1 MSESFRWMMDRLLGW
16 RLPAGKHEL
25 TNRPAPP
32 PEPETPRT
40 LPTLTVADVL
50 GGPLTLEEI
59 RFRRTKL
66 SLPTPRVTSLPIG
79 SPATSSHRDAETDRP
94 VLPRSAPPAKMA
106 RRKIPDGLPLR
117 DRLQSLLQPPIEFLL
132 GDNRLFLPF
141 DPFPYQY
148 EGVGFLTSSWG
159 AILADEMGLGKT
171 MQSVMAIR
179 LLLRAGMIRSV
190 LLICPK
196 PLLSNWKREFSL
208 WAEELPLAIIPS
220 DGWARRNFWLRDTTA
235 IKLANYESVSRDEEI
250 LLAPGVD
257 FDLVVLDEAQRIK
270 NQGSKIS
277 SVIQQISR
285 KRSWA
290 LTGTPVENRAEDLL
304 SLLDFVHRR
313 QSSHRDHS
321 VETRTDEL
329 RDAVGEVIL
338 RRTKDMVMDDLPA
351 RMTRDVYI
359 DLGTHQREAYDRAE
373 KDGVVRLGELGEE
386 ITIEHVFKL
395 IGELKQICNFD
406 RTTGESAKAEQL
418 RGDLEEVVSSGKKGI
433 IFSQYVSTLEELG
446 RRLSDYRPLLY
457 HGGVPH
463 HHRDEIIRKFR
474 EDADRPILLLSYGT
488 GAVGLNL
495 QFSNYV
501 FLFDRWWNPAIEDQ
515 AINRAHRIGQKSRV
529 FVSRYITPQS
539 IESRIA
545 QVLEQKRELFSFLI
559 DGHEPGQ
566 ESLSMS
572 AEEIFGLF
580 DLRVRS
586 KNQAA

>member
-1 MSESFRWMMDRLLGW
+1 MMDRLFGW
-16 RLPAGKHEL
+16 NLPAG
-25 TNRPAPP
+25 RPAPDGGD
-32 PEPETPRT
+32 EPLVIEEETTYLPD
-40 LPTLTVADVL
+40 LPTPTVQSESL
-50 GGPLTLEEI
+50 GVAEI
-59 RFRRTKL
+59 KFRRVRL
-66 SLPTPRVTSLPIG
+66 SLPVARVTTLPF
-79 SPATSSHRDAETDRP
+79 SKPTPLPPPRDHGEDRP
-94 VLPRSAPPAKMA
+94 VAERKVVRSIKPSSPPT
-106 RRKIPDGLPLR
+106 GLPLR
-117 DRLQSLLQPPIEFLL
+117 DRLQSLLQPPIEVLL

-148 EGVGFLTSSWG
+148 EGIGFLTSSWG

-179 LLLRAGMIRSV
+179 LLIRSGMIRSA
-190 LLICPK
+190 LLVCPK
-196 PLLSNWKREFSL
+196 PLMSNWKREFSM
-208 WAEELPLAIIPS
+208 WAEELPVSVIPT
-220 DGWARRNFWLRDTTA
+220 DGWARRHFWLRDTTA

-250 LLAPGVD
+250 VLSPGVH

-277 SVIQQISR
+277 SVVQRIAR

-290 LTGTPVENRAEDLL
+290 LTGTPVENRAEDLI

-313 QSSHRDHS
+313 NSAPLDSSA
-321 VETRTDEL
+321 ETRTDLL

-338 RRTKDMVMDDLPA
+338 RRTKDMVMDDLPR
-351 RMTRDVYI
+351 RMTRDVYV
-359 DLGTHQREAYDRAE
+359 DLGSSQREAYDRAE
-373 KDGVVRLGELGEE
+373 KEGIVRLGEMGEE

-395 IGELKQICNFD
+395 IGQLKQICNFD
-406 RTTGESAKAEQL
+406 PATGESAKGEQL
-418 RGDLEEVVSSGKKGI
+418 LGDLEEVVSSGKKAI
-433 IFSQYVSTLEELG
+433 VFSQYVSTLEELSK
-446 RRLSDYRPLLY
+446 RLMDIRPLLY
-457 HGGVPH
+457 HGGVAH
-463 HHRDEIIRKFR
+463 HQRDEVIRQFR
-474 EDADRPILLLSYGT
+474 EDPDRPVLLLSYGT

-515 AINRAHRIGQKSRV
+515 AINRAHRIGQKDRV

-580 DLRVRS
+580 DLRVRP

>member
-1 MSESFRWMMDRLLGW
+1 LEQLTGRDGEVRTEAARELTA
-16 RLPAGKHEL
+16 LPALPLAGVGGGVLKGAEVKFRRL
-25 TNRPAPP
+25 RIVLPTARVSSLPLATAGGISASAAVAADDREARPARPARP
-32 PEPETPRT
+32 MI
-40 LPTLTVADVL
+40 PTGKL
-50 GGPLTLEEI
+50 G
-59 RFRRTKL
+59 K
-66 SLPTPRVTSLPIG
+66 V
-79 SPATSSHRDAETDRP
+79 PA
-94 VLPRSAPPAKMA
+94 
-106 RRKIPDGLPLR
+106 GLPLR
-117 DRLQSLLQPPIEFLL
+117 DRLQSILQPPIDVLL

-141 DPFPYQY
+141 DPFGYQY
-148 EGVGFLTSSWG
+148 EGIGFLTSSWG

-171 MQSVMAIR
+171 MQSVMAMR
-179 LLLRAGMIRSV
+179 LLLRSGMIRSA

-196 PLLSNWKREFSL
+196 PLMSNWKREFSL
-208 WAEELPLAIIPS
+208 WAEELPVAILPS

-235 IKLANYESVSRDEEI
+235 IKLANYESVSRDEQI
-250 LLAPGVD
+250 VLSAGVS

-277 SVIQQISR
+277 SVIQRIAR

-290 LTGTPVENRAEDLL
+290 LTGTPVENRAEDLI

-313 QSSHRDHS
+313 NSTPLDGSA
-321 VETRTDEL
+321 EARTDLL

-338 RRTKDMVMDDLPA
+338 RRTKDMVMDDLP
-351 RMTRDVYI
+351 RRLTRDVFI
-359 DLGTHQREAYDRAE
+359 DLGTKQREAYDLAE
-373 KDGVVRLGELGEE
+373 KEGVVRLGEMGEE

-395 IGELKQICNFD
+395 IGQLKQICNFD
-406 RTTGESAKAEQL
+406 PSTGESAKAEQL
-418 RGDLEEVVSSGKKGI
+418 HGDLEEVVASGKKAI
-433 IFSQYVSTLEELG
+433 VFSQYVSTLEELG
-446 RRLSDYRPLLY
+446 RRLAGYRPLLY
-457 HGGVPH
+457 HGGVAH
-463 HHRDEIIRKFR
+463 HHRDEIIRQFR
-474 EDADRPILLLSYGT
+474 EDADRPVLLLSYGT

-515 AINRAHRIGQKSRV
+515 AINRAHRIGQKDRV

-580 DLRVRS
+580 DLRVRGKS
-586 KNQAA
+586 QAA

>member
-1 MSESFRWMMDRLLGW
+1 MASGGLV
-16 RLPAGKHEL
+16 PAQ
-25 TNRPAPP
+25 
-32 PEPETPRT
+32 
-40 LPTLTVADVL
+40 
-50 GGPLTLEEI
+50 EI
-59 RFRRTKL
+59 KFRRWKL
-66 SLPTPRVTSLPIG
+66 SLPSVRVSTLPFSAGSPQPVARPESSEAGALAPGSSLPTVVGARRVPPPIK
-79 SPATSSHRDAETDRP
+79 HR
-94 VLPRSAPPAKMA
+94 SPPA
-106 RRKIPDGLPLR
+106 GLPLR
-117 DRLQSLLQPPIEFLL
+117 DRLQSLLQPPIEVLL

-141 DPFPYQY
+141 EPFPYQY

-179 LLLRAGMIRSV
+179 LLLRSGMIRSA

-196 PLLSNWKREFSL
+196 PLLSNWKREFTL
-208 WAEELPLAIIPS
+208 WAEELPISTIPS
-220 DGWARRNFWLRDTTA
+220 DGWARRNFWLRDSTA

-250 LLAPGVD
+250 LLSPGLE

-277 SVIQQISR
+277 SVIQRIAR

-290 LTGTPVENRAEDLL
+290 LTGTPVENRAEDLI

-313 QSSHRDHS
+313 QSAPLDGS
-321 VETRTDEL
+321 VETRTDLL

-338 RRTKDMVMDDLPA
+338 RRTKDMVMDDLPQ

-359 DLGTHQREAYDRAE
+359 DLGTAQRESYDRAE
-373 KDGVVRLGELGEE
+373 KDGVVQLGELGEE

-395 IGELKQICNFD
+395 IGQLKQICNFD
-406 RTTGESAKAEQL
+406 PASGESAKGEQL
-418 RGDLEEVVSSGKKGI
+418 QGDLEEVVASGKKAI
-433 IFSQYVSTLEELG
+433 VFSQYVSTLEELG
-446 RRLSDYRPLLY
+446 RRLRDYRPLLY
-457 HGGVPH
+457 HGGVAH
-463 HHRDEIIRKFR
+463 HQRDEIIRQFR
-474 EDADRPILLLSYGT
+474 EDKSRPVLLLSYGT

-515 AINRAHRIGQKSRV
+515 AINRAHRIGQKDRV

-545 QVLEQKRELFSFLI
+545 QVLDQKRELFSFLI

-580 DLRVRS
+580 DLRVRP